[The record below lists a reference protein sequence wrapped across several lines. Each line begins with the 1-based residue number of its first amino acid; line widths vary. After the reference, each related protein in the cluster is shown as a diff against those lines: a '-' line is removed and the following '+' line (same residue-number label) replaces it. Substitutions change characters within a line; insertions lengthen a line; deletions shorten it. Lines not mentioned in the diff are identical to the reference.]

1 MTSQIYTISILTF
14 FSVWL
19 LISIFCQFNKTKIGT
34 FFRQLD
40 LFSLIPYWSFFAPNP
55 GTTDYHLLYRD
66 KVDTNTGSYWK
77 EYKLSSNR
85 SLLGAVWNPK
95 KRTKKVLSDAVSSL
109 LTLSKDIKNNEY
121 KTTLPYIAL
130 LNFIASIPR
139 ENTVTATQFVIMES
153 YGHFTT
159 RTPKV
164 IFRSEFHKI

>member
-1 MTSQIYTISILTF
+1 MTSQIYTYSILTF

-19 LISIFCQFNKTKIGT
+19 LISICCQFNKTKIGT
-34 FFRQLD
+34 FLRQLD

-66 KVDTNTGSYWK
+66 KVDSNTGSYWK

-85 SLLGAVWNPK
+85 SLVGAVWNPK

-109 LTLSKDIKNNEY
+109 ITLSKDLKDNEY

-139 ENTVTATQFVIMES
+139 GNTATATQFMIMES
-153 YGHFTT
+153 YGHFTE
-159 RTPKV
+159 RKPVV